1 MRCKISAYAKWSWPR
16 LITFKD
22 TFCLCMIMRPE
33 QRLTRA
39 TRALGRLNQ
48 SALDESDPS
57 QTWHPYDE
65 PPLNLRSA
73 GSLALLLKTNSCT
86 AHCHNLYCCSSS
98 TNHTDPYI
106 THHSCLPFKKNSPFS
121 SLPAFH
127 FSLSLSTLQ
136 GFGCAKAH
144 RIAAHTK

>member
-86 AHCHNLYCCSSS
+86 ATTCIVARLQPSILIL
-98 TNHTDPYI
+98 TLRT
-106 THHSCLPFKKNSPFS
+106 THVSPLKKIALSQASLPFI
-121 SLPAFH
+121 
-127 FSLSLSTLQ
+127 SLSLSLLCK
-136 GFGCAKAH
+136 GLAVLKP
-144 RIAAHTK
+144 IE